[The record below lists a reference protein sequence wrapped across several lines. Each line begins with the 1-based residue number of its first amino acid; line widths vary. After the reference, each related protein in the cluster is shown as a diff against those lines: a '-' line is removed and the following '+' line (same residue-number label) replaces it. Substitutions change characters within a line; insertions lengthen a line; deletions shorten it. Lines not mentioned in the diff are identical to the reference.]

1 MFKTKKY
8 KAIIG
13 LAAIVSCALGVRTYA
28 MESLKTHTHT
38 ATYLNSLTSDTKAI
52 VEMTTKLREKV
63 NFSEISKTPGFEDIA
78 ICFLFQSKN
87 FLKKFEELINI
98 FEYTIP
104 PAPAIDLDKNKPYN
118 DNTKPYLMNIA
129 LQRIPGNPQD
139 IQTKLKNFYSYIK
152 DICEL
157 KLIDFE
163 ELDEELKDKFENL
176 KKSNKLNFINL
187 LNASPI
193 RMAGVDFPKIYKTI
207 TQAELEFPTFFTN
220 NENTQSIN
228 KETTN
233 YNDIYIHTFNH
244 LAALYEFFNELFNK
258 LIEFYSNNPYI
269 KERHANIKN
278 GDYDRLVQIIY
289 SIRNSFMAPK
299 GAQIQ
304 NKFYQQMYDRIRR
317 EFARSSKPPIYQS
330 AQTFVQNASTTTIPT
345 LNGIIDNSPVDY
357 FSSTNPN
364 NLSNSK
370 KQLSDLDHKAM
381 QLYKD
386 NSVAF
391 ALDAYN
397 SLYSTVKV
405 MLDRYFFPNK
415 DNYVYP
421 LQGIALDKIQHLIS
435 SIPQFLKLY
444 QADNRVYHNPDIC
457 KLDNDSSMADYVK
470 KLDSIK
476 NTIPLLALFYIFI
489 ECCYYARST
498 LGFQLG
504 YFNTAF
510 EKIKKFIFEPNK
522 TTDNPDFVNTLSEC
536 FVAIKKTILRII
548 LHSKTELATAGMSYD
563 NIEHALAFSDSC
575 SCLKDIVPEI
585 EKDISSLSNTTNHI
599 FSNIISTAKFLMHLQ
614 EYFLRKTNTA
624 KTNFQTSK

>member
-1 MFKTKKY
+1 M
-8 KAIIG
+8 
-13 LAAIVSCALGVRTYA
+13 
-28 MESLKTHTHT
+28 
-38 ATYLNSLTSDTKAI
+38 
-52 VEMTTKLREKV
+52 
-63 NFSEISKTPGFEDIA
+63 
-78 ICFLFQSKN
+78 
-87 FLKKFEELINI
+87 
-98 FEYTIP
+98 
-104 PAPAIDLDKNKPYN
+104 
-118 DNTKPYLMNIA
+118 
-129 LQRIPGNPQD
+129 
-139 IQTKLKNFYSYIK
+139 
-152 DICEL
+152 
-157 KLIDFE
+157 
-163 ELDEELKDKFENL
+163 
-176 KKSNKLNFINL
+176 
-187 LNASPI
+187 
-193 RMAGVDFPKIYKTI
+193 
-207 TQAELEFPTFFTN
+207 
-220 NENTQSIN
+220 
-228 KETTN
+228 
-233 YNDIYIHTFNH
+233 
-244 LAALYEFFNELFNK
+244 
-258 LIEFYSNNPYI
+258 
-269 KERHANIKN
+269 
-278 GDYDRLVQIIY
+278 
-289 SIRNSFMAPK
+289 
-299 GAQIQ
+299 
-304 NKFYQQMYDRIRR
+304 RR
-317 EFARSSKPPIYQS
+317 EFARSSKPTIYKP
-330 AQTFVQNASTTTIPT
+330 AQTFVRNASTTTIPT

-457 KLDNDSSMADYVK
+457 NLENDRLMAKYVK
-470 KLDSIK
+470 ELDSIK

-536 FVAIKKTILRII
+536 FVAMKKTILRII
-548 LHSKTELATAGMSYD
+548 LHSKDRLLDTAGMSD
-563 NIEHALAFSDSC
+563 EDFFVFSDSY

-585 EKDISSLSNTTNHI
+585 EKDISSLSNTTNPI

-614 EYFLRKTNTA
+614 EYFLKKTNTA